1 MTATGAGIFWIASYP
16 KSGNTWVRGLIASLL
31 TGGDAPALLS
41 RIGKICPHGA
51 SREWIEEVLDVS
63 TEDMTPVELTRAR
76 ADATLDWTK
85 TAGPRLLK
93 IHDHYDSRLFPA
105 EATAGTVFIV
115 RDPRDVAPSWAH
127 HMDVSLDIAIDR
139 MGTPDFTLA
148 RSRTGPNPQA
158 EQRLGSWSNHAA
170 SWLEQ
175 KSGPLLLLRYEA
187 LLADPMS
194 ETTRLAV
201 FLGLATDAAAI
212 GRAVATC
219 HFESLRK
226 AETTAGFREKLV
238 YMDRFF
244 RQGQAG
250 AWRETLTSEQAAR
263 LTADHGAVM
272 ARLGYDTAGS

>member
-1 MTATGAGIFWIASYP
+1 MTSPKGGIFWIASYP
-16 KSGNTWVRGLIASLL
+16 KSGNTWVRSLIASLV
-31 TGGDAPALLS
+31 TGGDAPTLLS

-51 SREWIEEVLDVS
+51 SRGWIEEVLDVS
-63 TEDMTPVELTRAR
+63 TEDMTPAELTRAR
-76 ADATLDWTK
+76 ADATFDWTK
-85 TAGPRLLK
+85 ATGPRLLK

-105 EATAGTVFIV
+105 EVTAGTVFIV

-127 HMDVSLDIAIDR
+127 HMNVSLDIAIDR

-158 EQRLGSWSNHAA
+158 EQRLDSWSNHAT

-175 KSGPLLLLRYEA
+175 DSGPLLLLRYEA
-187 LLADPMS
+187 LLADPVG
-194 ETTRLAV
+194 ETARLAA

-219 HFESLRK
+219 RFESLRET
-226 AETTAGFREKLV
+226 ETTAGFSEKLV

-244 RQGQAG
+244 RQGRAG
-250 AWRETLTSEQAAR
+250 AWRETLTPEQAAR
-263 LTADHGAVM
+263 LAADHGAVM
-272 ARLGYDTAGS
+272 ARLGYGTAG